1 MIDFPASPNIGDTF
15 TSGGLSWKWDG
26 AKWAATGGAGTYLP
40 LAGGTMTGAMALA
53 ADPAAALQPATKQ
66 YVDAGGLGGFINKF
80 YNPDFTIWQRSSP
93 VVIPANSSG
102 YTANGYVV
110 QANGAACSVSVG
122 GKLSAAAYSRSS
134 LTLTAA
140 SGLTTLTIQ
149 QRIESYVATALGG
162 RTCTFQCR
170 LLNNMASPVTP
181 TLQCYTMNSQ
191 DVASPNT
198 LDAQAALQT
207 VAPGASAVLSYTF
220 PVAVVA
226 YNGYIVLLNF
236 AAQLNAASGNV
247 IMTDWDIRITPGLPT
262 GLNANP
268 PPPEQRLPAIEF
280 TNCLRYYQP
289 FGGLLIWGGNVTT
302 GVTYY
307 TYSGFT
313 VPMRAAPTL
322 TITDGGNNGFAAGLA
337 SAQGIGARGFQCYKT
352 ANATVNGG
360 YYVVGYTANAEI

>member
-1 MIDFPASPNIGDTF
+1 MIDFPASPNVGDTF
-15 TSGGLSWKWDG
+15 TSGGLSWQWDG

-40 LAGGTMTGAMALA
+40 LAGGAMSGVMTVLA
-53 ADPAAALQPATKQ
+53 PAAPTQPATKG

-80 YNPDFTIWQRSSP
+80 YNPDMLVWQRSSP
-93 VVIPANSSG
+93 VVIAANTSG
-102 YTANGYVV
+102 YTANGYIV

-134 LTLTAA
+134 LTLAAA

-149 QRIESYVATALGG
+149 QRIESYVATALSG

-198 LDAQAALQT
+198 LDAQSALQT
-207 VAPGASAVLSYTF
+207 IAPGASAVLSYTF

-247 IMTDWDIRITPGLPT
+247 IMTDWDIRVTPGLPT

-268 PPPEQRLPAIEF
+268 PPPEQRSPAIEF
-280 TNCLRYYQP
+280 TNCWRYYQP
-289 FGGLLIWGGNVTT
+289 LGGLLIWCGNITT
-302 GVTYY
+302 GATYY
-307 TYSGFT
+307 TYSAFI

-322 TITDGGNNGFAAGLA
+322 TIGDGGNSGFPAGLA
-337 SAQGIGARGFQCYKT
+337 SAQGISSRGFQCYKT
-352 ANATVNGG
+352 ANTTGTG
-360 YYVVGYTANAEI
+360 WYVVTYTANAEL